1 MTGIDAHALERW
13 MYRKDGMDYG
23 PFSVQDL
30 HDLICAHRID
40 EATEVRNLRERRFVR
55 LGDVPHLKAFYG
67 EFTRKEA
74 EEKRRREVLREAESL
89 EKSIRRHHRMPIL
102 LGVGGAVA
110 LGVGVFLALRPA
122 EPLPPGLDLDLF
134 RPLVL
139 GPLPAVPRVAVA
151 PDTAPADTNG
161 RRARKAARAQ
171 PRPGPSLGP
180 PPPLPTVDL
189 AFDEEDVSGGRA
201 LTKEDLS
208 SIQKRVSSG
217 LVRCFREEASGRP
230 EFRGG
235 TVSLYILGSG
245 RVALARLDTSPPAST
260 GLSSCALAVVK
271 DVRVP
276 PFAGGAQV
284 MEIPFYVT
292 AVR

>member
-1 MTGIDAHALERW
+1 MSGIDAHALERW

-30 HDLICAHRID
+30 HDLIRAHRVD
-40 EATEVRNLRERRFVR
+40 ERTEVRNLRERRFVR
-55 LGDVPHLKAFYG
+55 LGEVPHLKAFLD

-74 EEKRRREVLREAESL
+74 EEKQRREVLRDAESL
-89 EKSIRRHHRMPIL
+89 EKSIRRHHRMPIF
-102 LGVGGAVA
+102 LGVGGTLG
-110 LGVGVFLALRPA
+110 LGVGLFFALRPA

-139 GPLPAVPRVAVA
+139 GTLPAVPRAAEA
-151 PDTAPADTNG
+151 PSTTPEDTNE

-171 PRPGPSLGP
+171 PRPGATSGNSAR
-180 PPPLPTVDL
+180 LPTVDL
-189 AFDEEDVSGGRA
+189 TFDEEDVSGGRA

-208 SIQKRVSSG
+208 SVQQRVSRG

-235 TVSLYILGSG
+235 TVSLYILSSG
-245 RVALARLDTSPPAST
+245 RVALSRLDTSPPASAS
-260 GLSSCALAVVK
+260 LSSCARAVVK
-271 DVRVP
+271 GVRVP

-292 AVR
+292 GVR

>member
-1 MTGIDAHALERW
+1 
-13 MYRKDGMDYG
+13 MDYG

-30 HDLICAHRID
+30 HDLIRAHRVD
-40 EATEVRNLRERRFVR
+40 GTTEVRNLRERRVVR
-55 LGDVPHLKAFYG
+55 LGDVPHLKAFLD
-67 EFTRKEA
+67 EFTRREA
-74 EEKRRREVLREAESL
+74 EEKQRREVLRDAESL

-102 LGVGGAVA
+102 LGAGGAVA

-139 GPLPAVPRVAVA
+139 GTLPAVPRAAAA
-151 PDTAPADTNG
+151 PDTTPAETTG

-171 PRPGPSLGP
+171 PRPGTAPGDP
-180 PPPLPTVDL
+180 APLPTVDL
-189 AFDEEDVSGGRA
+189 AFDEKDVSGGRA

-208 SIQKRVSSG
+208 SIQKRVSIG

-245 RVALARLDTSPPAST
+245 RVSLSRLDTSPPASAT
-260 GLSSCALAVVK
+260 LSACARAVVK
-271 DVRVP
+271 GVRVS
-276 PFAGGAQV
+276 PFAGAAQV

-292 AVR
+292 GVR